1 MVTCPRPYKTKAVNI
16 LAWTG
21 REASVFFNS
30 IITHVPVNGPTST
43 RVWAVQIEF
52 SGLLKKT
59 ERGNEKVWEDL
70 HISERRVRGEYDQDT
85 LHACVKMLIKYYRH
99 KWKINGEW
107 I

>member
-52 SGLLKKT
+52 SGLLKKKQK
-59 ERGNEKVWEDL
+59 EGMRRCGRIC
-70 HISERRVRGEYDQDT
+70 ISLREESGVSMIKTHYM
-85 LHACVKMLIKYYRH
+85 HA
-99 KWKINGEW
+99 
-107 I
+107 